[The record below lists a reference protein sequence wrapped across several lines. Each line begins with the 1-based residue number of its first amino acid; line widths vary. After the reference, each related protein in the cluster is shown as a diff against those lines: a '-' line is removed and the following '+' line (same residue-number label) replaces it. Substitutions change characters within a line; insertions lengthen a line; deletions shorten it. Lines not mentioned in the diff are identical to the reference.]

1 MLTTIRLLLA
11 FVVLATAWSATA
23 GSGYGQIQ
31 LVNQTSQMVDLYVDD
46 HYGCRALAGLT
57 CVTQERA
64 GVHVLV
70 AKGADGQ
77 QVSGSIDLVEGETS
91 SFTIREE

>member
-1 MLTTIRLLLA
+1 MLTHLRLSLGFAALFA
-11 FVVLATAWSATA
+11 AWSATA

-77 QVSGSIDLVEGETS
+77 QVSETVEFVEGGTQT
-91 SFTIREE
+91 FTVREE